1 MTDEPEKTQA
11 TPVSTPETVREKVTE
26 TTPEKPAGARAT
38 APADSLERIGPLLTI
53 AGFIIL
59 AGCIAYLWTRPV
71 PEPPMPI
78 IPPNES
84 GVVAALKTQLAGMQ
98 DQLAA
103 LDHREKADIAA
114 LRQEIS
120 GLPAVPAG
128 NTGKTTTTGADAAA
142 VSALKSQISAL
153 TDQVGKLQA
162 ASAHAAAG
170 PSAATVSALSGKI
183 DGLAQREAADMQALH
198 GSVSALQQKM
208 DDLSGQT
215 KSLAA
220 QAGAVPKLS
229 AEADRLG
236 RMMQAAARLSA
247 GQPLGTLPDAPPA
260 LTRFA
265 TTAPPTEAALR
276 LSFPAAA
283 SAAEKAA
290 SVTAAHPGFWRGI
303 WLRVASLVSL
313 RQGDRVILGNPA
325 SGTIAHARAL
335 LDAGDLPGAV
345 AILGA
350 LPPASAAAMAPWLDD
365 ARALIAARQ
374 ALTQMAAR

>member
-1 MTDEPEKTQA
+1 MSDEPEKTQA
-11 TPVSTPETVREKVTE
+11 APVSTPETVRETATE
-26 TTPEKPAGARAT
+26 TKPEKPAAPRAK
-38 APADSLERIGPLLTI
+38 ASAEPLDRIGPLLTI
-53 AGFIIL
+53 AVFNIL

-98 DQLAA
+98 DQLAV
-103 LDHREKADIAA
+103 LDHREKSDIAA

-120 GLPAVPAG
+120 GLPEAPAE
-128 NTGKTTTTGADAAA
+128 NTDKTATTGADEAA
-142 VSALKSQISAL
+142 VATLKSRLAAL

-162 ASAHAAAG
+162 ASANAAG
-170 PSAATVSALSGKI
+170 GPTAATVSALSGKI
-183 DGLAQREAADMQALH
+183 DGLAQREATDMQALQ

-208 DDLSGQT
+208 GDLSGQT

-220 QAGAVPKLS
+220 QAGAVPQLS

-265 TTAPPTEAALR
+265 TVAPPTEAALR

-303 WLRVASLVSL
+303 WQRVTSLVSL

-325 SGTIAHARAL
+325 SGTLARAGRL